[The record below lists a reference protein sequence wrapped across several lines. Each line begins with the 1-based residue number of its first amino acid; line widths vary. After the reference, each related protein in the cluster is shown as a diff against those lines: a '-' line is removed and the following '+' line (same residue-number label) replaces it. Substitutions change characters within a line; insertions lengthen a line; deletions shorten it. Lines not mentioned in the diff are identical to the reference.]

1 MAETNNLG
9 NTFASVLDVIND
21 AIKKY
26 DELPKDSQKR
36 IMSIGELI
44 DNASFVNEIVQ
55 NFNKNLET
63 GSKDAINKLNA
74 QKDNIIHI
82 INFINSIVTQNIN
95 AAKLEKFNLL
105 FSNVVDLVTS
115 INKMMWDLNS
125 RLTQS
130 EAKRV
135 QAAKLLQHVDE
146 IFKLLIDI
154 DGYKREPAKNI
165 KSINIDISTITKYL
179 ILMQRN
185 IDKLDPKTFD
195 SMYANIQIVLEAV
208 SNISNLIKTK
218 GQDLKLYVQHSSDL
232 VNALNQ
238 SIELYIALNKLGAM
252 KLFSPNLKLNKQFEY
267 IVTGVNALLSAIE
280 KVVDNKF
287 KERVAKVSLFLG
299 SITAISA
306 VVHGMVALAMVM
318 AVAIPALMIFIMVS
332 PVIVLV
338 FAAFALVLRALL
350 WTLSKIVN
358 PQVVAGIT
366 LFGTIILAV
375 LGLFTAMIV
384 IALMSVI
391 IAKFAGSIFVAMGV
405 VAFVVLVTMLI
416 GALLA
421 LAMPV
426 MPVILAGLISM
437 TIAVWLLLMTVVALA
452 VLGAITIDQ
461 VAIITNVDI
470 IFNTISQIIQ
480 RLFEPIVPDGKDPG
494 FWSGMV
500 NMLGKD
506 MAMFMAVPLMVA
518 TFLVVLSV
526 LFIASALLVLQN
538 INLDRDKILENV
550 STIFDTIHD
559 ILDRLWEDQTM
570 TPNEN
575 DGIFDT
581 LVKFVSPK
589 LHSIWSVVAG
599 AAFLA
604 VTIIAV
610 ASILVIA
617 ALLRTLQTIDLDTT
631 KILTNVRTIFATVR
645 EMFDMLFDD
654 ETMFPK
660 ENDGV
665 FDSVLRF
672 VSPKLLPLWNALSAT
687 TMLIVSVIAV
697 GSILVI
703 ASLLR
708 ILQTIDL
715 NTDKIKSN
723 VNTILTT
730 INEIFDFIFG
740 DESMV
745 PREGDGV
752 FDSVL
757 RFVSPKLL
765 PLWNV
770 LSAAAFTTLA
780 VMVIGMVWVMG
791 KLLNIIGEMEID
803 KKAIKQN
810 ISDIFEIVK
819 SLLDQIFQSQE
830 ETSTGNGLF
839 GPVISFFLG
848 DRFVSIIP
856 ALMTLVY
863 VALTFFVVAI
873 VKGIA
878 EQLQEIGKYD
888 KDTFVQALYNVNSI
902 FDTIDQIIDRIVN
915 AGGETGEEGKPW
927 MRKAIDFVFGKQL
940 GNITDAIMMV
950 SYVALI
956 FAVVSLIKLIGD
968 KVSSISDISTS
979 KLKSAHNKVVE
990 IIAASNAIK
999 QAILAP
1005 IPEPKGSDN
1014 PWWKKALNMIP
1025 GVGSLMELFD
1035 TLKRFSVI
1043 GSGIAV
1049 IGPLKY
1055 LADLITSIAKF
1066 NVNAAG
1072 AHRKT
1077 KQIVEASIAI
1087 KNILA
1092 SANFGKN
1099 AGDAADKIE
1108 GIQDYSGRYK
1118 EILIVLSNDLTT
1130 IARINT
1136 GLLPNVK
1143 KTVQSIMSAASDM
1156 LTYIA
1161 SNELS
1166 DSNVRSVRKLTDL
1179 IVYIGNSN
1187 VSKSTTTS
1195 VKTLLDCLGII
1206 ASTNID
1212 GKTFDANLERID
1224 ELNSRLKS
1232 IVKVNESDVKNAKAL
1247 TENYIKFIDRVD
1259 SADFKKLKTTEQ
1271 MMKWWAMLSK
1281 SINGNFDSMAQAI
1294 NVHIMPMLKELQ
1306 HTMDGVTAVQKEIIS
1321 QLTNADQL
1329 NAENSSVADIPVA
1342 SESASGSGYSSVDN
1356 SISLPSTTQ
1365 PIPNKE
1371 DTKPSAMNS
1380 KVDKPQRQSAFN
1392 NGNNL
1397 GKDEAHPLFV
1407 HIVNK

>member
-55 NFNKNLET
+55 NFNKNLEV

-179 ILMQRN
+179 LLMQRN

-208 SNISNLIKTK
+208 ANISNLIKTK

-318 AVAIPALMIFIMVS
+318 AVAIPALVIFIMVS
-332 PVIVLV
+332 PVMVLV

-350 WTLSKIVN
+350 WTLSKIIN
-358 PQVVAGIT
+358 PQIVGGIT
-366 LFGTIILAV
+366 LFGTIILAII
-375 LGLFTAMIV
+375 GLFSAMIV
-384 IALMSVI
+384 IALMSVV

-437 TIAVWLLLMTVVALA
+437 TIAVWLLLMTAVALA

-480 RLFEPIVPDGKDPG
+480 RLFEPIIPDGKDPG

-610 ASILVIA
+610 ASVLVIA

-631 KILTNVRTIFATVR
+631 KILTSVRTIFATVR
-645 EMFDMLFDD
+645 E
-654 ETMFPK
+654 
-660 ENDGV
+660 
-665 FDSVLRF
+665 
-672 VSPKLLPLWNALSAT
+672 
-687 TMLIVSVIAV
+687 
-697 GSILVI
+697 
-703 ASLLR
+703 
-708 ILQTIDL
+708 
-715 NTDKIKSN
+715 
-723 VNTILTT
+723 
-730 INEIFDFIFG
+730 IFDLIFG

-745 PREGDGV
+745 PHEGDGV

-830 ETSTGNGLF
+830 EISTGNGLL

-848 DRFVSIIP
+848 DRFASIVP
-856 ALMTLVY
+856 ALMTLAY

-888 KDTFVQALYNVNSI
+888 KDTFTQALYNVNSI

-1087 KNILA
+1087 KNVLA

-1108 GIQDYSGRYK
+1108 SIQDYSERYK

-1136 GLLPNVK
+1136 GLLSNVK

-1179 IVYIGNSN
+1179 IAYIGNSN

-1195 VKTLLDCLGII
+1195 IKTLLDCLGII

-1342 SESASGSGYSSVDN
+1342 SESTSGSGYSSVDN

-1371 DTKPSAMNS
+1371 DTKPSAMSN